1 MGDIST
7 TIPTFTAGQPVLGS
21 DLATM
26 AGYLSALSGSMTDWS
41 SSFSIGATTTAP
53 TKGNSTYVARYNR
66 AGKLLLFQFKVTE
79 PFSAQIVGVPRLKST
94 VGGVAHGTYLFAL
107 PYAAR
112 VMAEQS
118 SSAYVLDSGTAN
130 YPAVVTI
137 SDSSTSAVSLF
148 LQGSSAALGS
158 AGPGSAWNAG
168 DQARASMLLELA

>member
-1 MGDIST
+1 VGDIST

-66 AGKLLLFQFKVTE
+66 AGKLLLFQFKVTIGSS
-79 PFSAQIVGVPRLKST
+79 FSAGS
-94 VGGVAHGTYLFAL
+94 GTYLFAL